1 MRIIKK
7 IFYDL
12 LILKILILILFIV
25 LTFLS
30 IILKIFR
37 IDLLGL
43 NFNKQRSYWK
53 IKKNYNKT
61 K

>member
-1 MRIIKK
+1 MIIIKT

-12 LILKILILILFIV
+12 LILKILILILFLV

-37 IDLLGL
+37 IDLLSL
-43 NFNKQRSYWK
+43 KFNKQRLYWK
-53 IKKNYNKT
+53 VKKSYNKI

>member
-1 MRIIKK
+1 MIIIKT

-12 LILKILILILFIV
+12 LILKILILILFLV

-37 IDLLGL
+37 IDLLSL
-43 NFNKQRSYWK
+43 KFNKQRSYWK
-53 IKKNYNKT
+53 VKKSYNKI